1 MMVPAVI
8 MQNYVGHP
16 GQVARTEDRRLLR
29 QYAGSTVQVTGER
42 ITAWRVHLD
51 ATIQQPARPPF
62 QAPPV
67 IALTGVAVVT
77 GDGTHFHVVWSV

>member
-16 GQVARTEDRRLLR
+16 GQVARTEARRLAGE
-29 QYAGSTVQVTGER
+29 YAGSAVQVTGER

-51 ATIQQPARPPF
+51 AIIQPPARPPF

-67 IALTGVAVVT
+67 MVLTGVAFVT